1 MDAGPGSEA
10 VVLPGSSLGSG
21 NTLHLEL
28 QLDPSG
34 ETAFTFGT
42 GFDPTWP
49 STSPELVILDAL
61 STPLLTANLIDITVT
76 GQSLVPGTAG
86 LAQTSVTL
94 GAVDLSTHLV
104 LTGGTQA
111 ANFGGIGALGSLSVL
126 LNAPSVDWTFG
137 SVFDQDFTA
146 QMNVQFQFH
155 TVPEPRTAL
164 LIGLSLA
171 GLLGW
176 QRRSGISRRR
186 DR

>member
-1 MDAGPGSEA
+1 
-10 VVLPGSSLGSG
+10 
-21 NTLHLEL
+21 
-28 QLDPSG
+28 
-34 ETAFTFGT
+34 
-42 GFDPTWP
+42 
-49 STSPELVILDAL
+49 
-61 STPLLTANLIDITVT
+61 
-76 GQSLVPGTAG
+76 
-86 LAQTSVTL
+86 
-94 GAVDLSTHLV
+94 V

-126 LNAPSVDWTFG
+126 LNAPSVDWAFG